1 MDLRIEQQCHGYK
14 SGHQLLAASLRL
26 ARGDQDV
33 LDRLSDLS
41 GPLRPGEVFDPYLT
55 AYPLPGGNFYVL
67 ARTWQDLKAPRAGC
81 VLTRSL
87 LVPMAA
93 WDTLEF
99 PASLFELLKPVDKQ
113 ENVAGAIEFSSH
125 PIQLPPIASK
135 RTTALVEALFLESRK
150 PIVLFDETESTLIA
164 ERLLTAFWP
173 SMRRVFSLCTL
184 ALSPRSVSGKPF
196 DLMFAPRG
204 ARSRFTQ
211 WEGRIVEA
219 SLVSDDVSRHRWT
232 AVTSKHIFED
242 DPPSLLS
249 LDALGILRVDERADE
264 SSLRLALLWN
274 ELLEKSE
281 SSPMAM
287 LGLMDILNS
296 RGKSSPEQL
305 LPFVRLL
312 ARGVDLAQQ
321 SMSSPDALRFL
332 LTLSGKFPARRPPI
346 DVLNKIREAFSGITE
361 KDPKAALLLLSDT
374 SLGKQTH
381 APIVTAGIGDGL
393 AKMSDSSEVIS
404 LSSSLR
410 PEDELR
416 LLAYSRL
423 WAATVIRATE
433 VTAPHIWTEKL
444 ANALEYPDGDLR
456 AKSRRNVVPLL
467 KIPAHAPLV
476 AAIVREIDND
486 AVLSVVEQIR
496 DTTQF
501 TVAEFDEPLRRATRG
516 TEGMLGLRRT
526 ILESQPNSDSD
537 RFLLATIRPN
547 ANDVAWLFHERG
559 LEGQRRLTM
568 LNMVLS
574 RASEEDL
581 QSLVQDE
588 SLSEKIEATL
598 VQALPTTA
606 AQLARVLISGNVPVD
621 RLLQNGCRVLP
632 LVRDGLKSD
641 LALRMLTLGLSS
653 AGHSENTAL
662 EELLSESI
670 SFLDPHRLIALA
682 IPWNAPRERV
692 NDNVVLLD
700 RAGSEVRTRV
710 LADIEE
716 LSDRLVSRRQERV
729 SDELVLA
736 WAHLLADSG
745 VVNQRAQ
752 VTAAGSVLSFA
763 IEKRDEPVSPLIVAA
778 FPIVYAELRT
788 GNETP
793 GLFSFF
799 FTDWDRCKTAR
810 KNIVH
815 TFLNS
820 SWPTTDLIRAV
831 EPTGDLRQVLRRLLR
846 ERGGESFLERLR
858 HDISKLPTRERKRME
873 STMGKALN
881 EHESNQGEQ
890 SE

>member
-1 MDLRIEQQCHGYK
+1 MGLRIEQQCHGYK

-33 LDRLSDLS
+33 LDRLSDIS

-55 AYPLPGGNFYVL
+55 AYPLPSGTLYVL
-67 ARTWQDLKAPRAGC
+67 ARTWQDLTAPRAGC

-87 LVPMAA
+87 LVPMDT

-99 PASLFELLKPVDKQ
+99 PASLFELLKPIDKQ
-113 ENVAGAIEFSSH
+113 QTVVGAIEFSPH
-125 PIQLPPIASK
+125 PIKLPPVASK

-150 PIVLFDETESTLIA
+150 PIALFDEAESTLIA

-184 ALSPRSVSGKPF
+184 ALSPRSVNGKPF
-196 DLMFAPRG
+196 DLMCAPRE

-211 WEGRIVEA
+211 WEGRIVES
-219 SLVSDDVSRHRWT
+219 SLTREDVSRHRWT
-232 AVTSKHIFED
+232 AVTTKHIFED

-249 LDALGILRVDERADE
+249 LDALGILSVDERADE

-296 RGKSSPEQL
+296 RGKSSPEEL

-312 ARGVDLAQQ
+312 ARGVDLAQR
-321 SMSSPDALRFL
+321 SMSSSDALRFL

-346 DVLNKIREAFSGITE
+346 DVLNKIREAFSELTE
-361 KDPKAALLLLSDT
+361 KDPKAAVLLMLDT

-393 AKMSDSSEVIS
+393 AKLSDSSEVLS

-410 PEDELR
+410 AEDELR
-416 LLAYSRL
+416 LLAYSRP
-423 WAATVIRATE
+423 WSVTVIRATE
-433 VTAPHIWTEKL
+433 VTAPQVWTEML
-444 ANALEYPDGDLR
+444 ANALQYPDGDLR

-467 KIPAHAPLV
+467 KVPAHAPLL
-476 AAIVREIDND
+476 AAIVREIDNE
-486 AVLSVVEQIR
+486 VLMSVVEQIR
-496 DTTQF
+496 DATQF
-501 TVAEFDEPLRRATRG
+501 TIAEFDEPLRRAARG

-526 ILESQPNSDSD
+526 ILASQPNSDSD

-547 ANDVAWLFHERG
+547 ANDVNWLFHERS
-559 LEGQRRLTM
+559 LEGRRRLTM

-574 RASEEDL
+574 KASEQDL

-588 SLSEKIEATL
+588 QLSAKIEATL
-598 VQALPTTA
+598 VQALPSTA
-606 AQLARVLISGNVPVD
+606 AQLARVLISGNVPVE

-632 LVRDGLKSD
+632 LVKGGLKSD
-641 LALRMLTLGLSS
+641 LALRMLSLGLSS
-653 AGHSENTAL
+653 ADHSENAAL
-662 EELLSESI
+662 EELISESM

-682 IPWNAPRERV
+682 IPWNAPQQRV

-700 RAGSEVRTRV
+700 RAGSNVRTGV

-716 LSDRLVSRRQERV
+716 LSDRLVSRRHETV

-745 VVNQRAQ
+745 GVNQRAQ
-752 VTAAGSVLSFA
+752 MHAAGSVLSFA
-763 IEKRDEPVSPLIVAA
+763 IEERDKPVSPLIVVA
-778 FPIVYAELRT
+778 FPIVYAELRA
-788 GNETP
+788 GNEMP

-810 KNIVH
+810 KNIVQA
-815 TFLNS
+815 FLNS
-820 SWPTTDLIRAV
+820 SWSTTDLIRAV
-831 EPTGDLRQVLRRLLR
+831 EPTGDLRQVFRRLLR
-846 ERGGESFLERLR
+846 ERGGESFLVKLR
-858 HDISKLPTRERKRME
+858 HDVSKLPTQERKRME
-873 STMGKALN
+873 STIDKALS
-881 EHESNQGEQ
+881 EHESNVGNH